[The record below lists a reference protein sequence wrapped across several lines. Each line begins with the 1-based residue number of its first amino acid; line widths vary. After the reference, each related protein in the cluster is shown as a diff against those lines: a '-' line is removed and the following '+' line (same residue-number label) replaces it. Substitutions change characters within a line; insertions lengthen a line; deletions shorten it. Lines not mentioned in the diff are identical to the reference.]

1 MSIFGYGYEPEELQ
15 SQHPMNTD
23 FVPLSS
29 LLESMKAPS
38 FEGLSTESGSSS
50 QKEKPKVPD
59 QNTKPSLAP
68 AEKPKEPAPTPAPA
82 PEPSPSPEPKHECK
96 EPKIL
101 LDREGDK
108 ISRIRVLCSCGQSIV
123 LDCNY

>member
-1 MSIFGYGYEPEELQ
+1 
-15 SQHPMNTD
+15 MNKD

-29 LLESMKAPS
+29 LLEDIKKTS
-38 FEGLSTESGSSS
+38 FEGVSAEAVNSALD
-50 QKEKPKVPD
+50 EKPKVAGESQISSPME
-59 QNTKPSLAP
+59 AP
-68 AEKPKEPAPTPAPA
+68 GQKEAPPVSSKEP
-82 PEPSPSPEPKHECK
+82 EKECK

-123 LDCNY
+123 LDCNYPVKS

>member
-1 MSIFGYGYEPEELQ
+1 
-15 SQHPMNTD
+15 MNKD

-29 LLESMKAPS
+29 LLAQMKKTS
-38 FEGLSTESGSSS
+38 FEEVSSDAVNNPVDGMS
-50 QKEKPKVPD
+50 QVADENQGALPSQTPD
-59 QNTKPSLAP
+59 QKKPAP
-68 AEKPKEPAPTPAPA
+68 VSSKEP
-82 PEPSPSPEPKHECK
+82 EKECK

-123 LDCNY
+123 LDCNYSVEV

>member
-1 MSIFGYGYEPEELQ
+1 
-15 SQHPMNTD
+15 MNKD

-29 LLESMKAPS
+29 LLEDIKKTS
-38 FEGLSTESGSSS
+38 FEGVSAEAANSAPD
-50 QKEKPKVPD
+50 EKPKVAD
-59 QNTKPSLAP
+59 ESQ
-68 AEKPKEPAPTPAPA
+68 
-82 PEPSPSPEPKHECK
+82 SPSPIESPGQKEAPPASSKEPEKECK

-123 LDCNY
+123 LDCNYSDKS

>member
-1 MSIFGYGYEPEELQ
+1 LIHQQEKL
-15 SQHPMNTD
+15 PMNKD

-29 LLESMKAPS
+29 LLEDIKKTS
-38 FEGLSTESGSSS
+38 FEGVSAKEVNTTSDEKSKVADESRSSS
-50 QKEKPKVPD
+50 PVDVSD
-59 QNTKPSLAP
+59 Q
-68 AEKPKEPAPTPAPA
+68 KEPAQVSV
-82 PEPSPSPEPKHECK
+82 PEPEKECK

-123 LDCNY
+123 LDCNYSDKS